1 MEIAM
6 TEQTVYPQALRDY
19 LQRRPLVVRGLEWAN
34 GRRYLISQLRDRP
47 MPLVVIAHSVRD
59 ADAARRVAH
68 ALEHDWAKA
77 PQSSRET
84 YDEILLRVPE
94 MVVIQLRR
102 KNLCG
107 CLGHRHVLVTER
119 PFAEHHAAFAGLNIG
134 EMDIAFERVNTWQ
147 PLPLSDTAWDTKFL
161 EGSRLEEFH
170 ACQFRLRML
179 MVFLHETNHL
189 VFPQESE
196 ATVRERSLNFYREA
210 LAAYVE
216 ETLATLSLTIDR
228 SFSRLR

>member
-1 MEIAM
+1 MEELAFN
-6 TEQTVYPQALRDY
+6 PAALRDY
-19 LQRRPLVVRGLEWAN
+19 LQRRPWVLRALEWAN
-34 GRRYLISQLRDRP
+34 GRRYLISQICDRP
-47 MPLVVIAHSVRD
+47 TPLVVIAHSYRD
-59 ADAARRVAH
+59 AVAAQRMAH
-68 ALEHDWAKA
+68 GLEHDWAKA
-77 PQSSRET
+77 PGNTRGS
-84 YDEILLRVPE
+84 YDEILLRAPE
-94 MVVIQLRR
+94 VVVLQLRR

-119 PFAEHHAAFAGLNIG
+119 PFAMHHAAFAGMNLG

-147 PLPLSDTAWDTKFL
+147 PLPLSDLAWDTKFL

-170 ACQFRLRML
+170 ACQFRLKML

-210 LAAYVE
+210 LAEYVE
-216 ETLATLSLTIDR
+216 ETLSTLSLTLDR